1 MSEFD
6 PQELSLS
13 QFHRKL
19 RRYFPERYLMI
30 RSDGG
35 MRQLTLTSLHQ
46 IVALTAA
53 VIFFGWVTY
62 STSALI
68 WMDDIISAKD
78 ERIEDAREA
87 YKSLLAEVSVYKQKV
102 AEVTNA
108 LQSNH
113 SQFAKLV
120 DEEGGAV
127 IVQDGE
133 SEAVAEGLSGGE
145 DADFLQEQRRYD
157 REQQILMTQL
167 TTLQQGMEDLSQAR
181 VLLTDFDGIEL
192 EMRKV
197 VLQRDLA
204 LSQNDELTGRVK
216 GLEDQLSNME
226 EAQVMLVERFGEM
239 AQDKIATLETDLGE
253 TGLDVDNLIKR
264 KKSENSSFGQG
275 GPFLPLEL
283 PEIENPAFDSSLNNL
298 NDRLDRW
305 GALHN
310 LVMDLPL
317 ATPLNVAYRVTSR
330 FGVRKDPVNG
340 RLSRHEGLDMGAPM
354 LAPILATGP
363 GKVVYAGWRGRYGR
377 VVEIDHGMGLTTRY
391 AHMRTIKAQLGQ
403 HVERGDVIGAV
414 GTSGRSTGSHVHYE
428 VRVNGKPRNPAV
440 FMKAG
445 KNVFE
450 G

>member
-13 QFHRKL
+13 QFHRRL
-19 RRYFPERYLMI
+19 HRYFPERHLMI
-30 RSDGG
+30 RSDGA
-35 MRQLTLTSLHQ
+35 MRQVTLTSLHQ
-46 IVALTAA
+46 IAA
-53 VIFFGWVTY
+53 VVVAVVFFGWVTY
-62 STSALI
+62 STAALI
-68 WMDDIISAKD
+68 WMDDIISAKN
-78 ERIEDAREA
+78 ERIDDARDA

-108 LQSNH
+108 LQANH
-113 SQFAKLV
+113 SQFSRLV
-120 DEEGGAV
+120 GSEEAV
-127 IVQDGE
+127 PEQVVDTEQ
-133 SEAVAEGLSGGE
+133 VAEGLEGGE
-145 DADFLQEQRRYD
+145 NADFLQEQRRYD
-157 REQQILMTQL
+157 REQQVLMAQL

-204 LSQNDELTGRVK
+204 LSQNQELSGRVK
-216 GLEDQLSNME
+216 GLEDQLLDME
-226 EAQVMLVERFGEM
+226 QAQTMLVERFGEM
-239 AQDKIATLETDLGE
+239 AQDKIASIESSLTE
-253 TGLDVDNLIKR
+253 TGLDVDTLIRR
-264 KKSENSSFGQG
+264 KKAENDGFGQG

-283 PEIENPAFDSSLNNL
+283 PEIDDPGFDDSLATL

-310 LVMDLPL
+310 LVLDLPL
-317 ATPLNVAYRVTSR
+317 AGPLKVNYRVTSR

-354 LAPILATGP
+354 HTPIMATAP
-363 GKVVYAGWRGRYGR
+363 GKIVYAGWRGRYGR
-377 VVEIDHGMGLTTRY
+377 VVEVDHGMGLTTRY
-391 AHMRTIKAQLGQ
+391 AHMRSIKVQLGQ
-403 HVERGDVIGAV
+403 SVERGDVIGTL
-414 GTSGRSTGSHVHYE
+414 GNSGRSTGAHLHYE

>member
-1 MSEFD
+1 MSDFD

-13 QFHRKL
+13 HFHRRL

-30 RSDGG
+30 RSDGA
-35 MRQLTLTSLHQ
+35 MRQMTLTSLHQ
-46 IVALTAA
+46 IAALVVA
-53 VIFFGWVTY
+53 VVFFGWVTY
-62 STSALI
+62 ATAALI
-68 WMDDIISAKD
+68 WMDDIVSAKN

-120 DEEGGAV
+120 GEEGDSVAP
-127 IVQDGE
+127 E
-133 SEAVAEGLSGGE
+133 ERSLAEGLSGGE

-204 LSQNDELTGRVK
+204 LSQNQELSTRVK
-216 GLEDQLSNME
+216 GLEDQLQNME

-239 AQDKIATLETDLGE
+239 AQDKIAALEIDLSE

-264 KKSENSSFGQG
+264 KKAENASFGQG

-283 PEIENPAFDSSLNNL
+283 PDINDSTFETSLGDL

-317 ATPLNVAYRVTSR
+317 AGPLNVSYRVTSR

-354 LAPILATGP
+354 LSPILATAP
-363 GKVVYAGWRGRYGR
+363 GKVVYAGWRERYGR
-377 VVEIDHGMGLTTRY
+377 VVEVDHGMGLTTRY
-391 AHMRTIKAQLGQ
+391 AHMRSIKAQLGQ
-403 HVERGDVIGAV
+403 EVGRGDEIGSV
-414 GTSGRSTGSHVHYE
+414 GSSGRSTGSHLHYE

-450 G
+450 GK